1 MMLEGVKIGNFG
13 RIKRR
18 FYTCGGMIC
27 FLYTCNCFNYKLP
40 MPFEIKNL
48 YARKRK
54 FEWLLII
61 TSILFI
67 VVLVLIFLLENLR
80 TQLIATLAAI
90 ATFYLSLN
98 KHWLDSD
105 AIFHTLF
112 DSFNERFNKLNDNL
126 NIIRENSL
134 AELPGPYQLNDNK
147 TANQVIQDYLNLC
160 AEEYFWYQKGRI
172 EKEIWESWKEGIRYY
187 LEAPMVYNY
196 FKGQE
201 AEDKAY
207 YGFFKGIDL

>member
-1 MMLEGVKIGNFG
+1 
-13 RIKRR
+13 
-18 FYTCGGMIC
+18 
-27 FLYTCNCFNYKLP
+27 
-40 MPFEIKNL
+40 MPFEVRNF

-54 FEWLLII
+54 FDWLLGIVL
-61 TSILFI
+61 ILFT

-90 ATFYLSLN
+90 ATFYISLN

-105 AIFHTLF
+105 AIFRSLF
-112 DSFNERFNKLNDNL
+112 DAFNERFNKLNDNL
-126 NIIRENSL
+126 NIIRENAL
-134 AELPGPYQLNDNK
+134 AGRSVPSELNDNK
-147 TANQVIQDYLNLC
+147 TPNQVVQDYLNLC

-172 EKEIWESWKEGIRYY
+172 EKKIWESWKEGIRYY
-187 LEAPMVYNY
+187 LEVPMIYDY

-207 YGFFKGIDL
+207 YGFFEYIKLDTLKANLKNNEIRESQEVG